1 MPSRPQPKPRWKEVS
16 FGLRKINTPTGVRRA
31 SVSMAAEALQN
42 AGVISYHRG
51 SITIQHV
58 ARLEATSCEDYLL
71 CRAGYD
77 HLRA

>member
-1 MPSRPQPKPRWKEVS
+1 MCRDRAGRDTFPMSHECLAS
-16 FGLRKINTPTGVRRA
+16 ILGVRRA

-51 SITIQHV
+51 SITILHV